1 MTPLRPINAAFL
13 ALLALGGC
21 AEMLRPRVAAPPPAG
36 LLPPM
41 ADPVGGALAATTT
54 AFTDQGAALRGR
66 PAQAARAAAQF
77 EYLADQAPAWTPVS
91 PAAEIALAAARAE
104 IRAAAGVPDTA
115 TPGQTMVALTN
126 AANALDRQ
134 NQGAALAAL
143 APVGG
148 EPTLRRLSDL
158 GALPNAEQ
166 ATILLGREVA
176 RSEAELR
183 IGALQDTGG
192 QRSDVLTEGLG
203 RGF

>member
-1 MTPLRPINAAFL
+1 MKLLRPINAAFL

-21 AEMLRPRVAAPPPAG
+21 AEMMRPRVAAPPPAG

-41 ADPVGGALAATTT
+41 ADPVAGALVATST
-54 AFTDQGAALRGR
+54 AFIDQGVGLRGR
-66 PAQAARAAAQF
+66 PAEAARAAARL
-77 EYLADQAPAWTPVS
+77 EYLVEQAPAWTPVS

-104 IRAAAGVPDTA
+104 LRAAAGVPDSV
-115 TPGQTMVALTN
+115 TPRQTMVAFVS
-126 AANALDRQ
+126 AANALDRR
-134 NQGAALAAL
+134 NEGAAVAAL

-148 EPTLRRLSDL
+148 EPTLRRLNDL

-166 ATILLGREVA
+166 ATMLLAREVA

-183 IGALQDTGG
+183 IGAIQDTGG
-192 QRSDVLTEGLG
+192 QRSNVLTEGLG

>member
-1 MTPLRPINAAFL
+1 MIPLRPIASAFM

-41 ADPVGGALAATTT
+41 ADPVGGALAATTA
-54 AFTDQGAALRGR
+54 AFTDQGSGLRSR
-66 PAQAARAAAQF
+66 PAEAARAAAQL
-77 EYLADQAPAWTPVS
+77 EYLVEQAPAWTPVS
-91 PAAEIALAAARAE
+91 SAAEIALAAARAE
-104 IRAAAGVPDTA
+104 LRAAVGVPENA
-115 TPGQTMVALTN
+115 TPRQAMVALTN
-126 AANALDRQ
+126 AANALDRR
-134 NQGAALAAL
+134 NEGAALAAL

-148 EPTLRRLSDL
+148 EPTLRRLGDL

-166 ATILLGREVA
+166 ATILLTREVA

-183 IGALQDTGG
+183 VGALQDTGN
-192 QRSDVLTEGLG
+192 QRNDVLTEGLG